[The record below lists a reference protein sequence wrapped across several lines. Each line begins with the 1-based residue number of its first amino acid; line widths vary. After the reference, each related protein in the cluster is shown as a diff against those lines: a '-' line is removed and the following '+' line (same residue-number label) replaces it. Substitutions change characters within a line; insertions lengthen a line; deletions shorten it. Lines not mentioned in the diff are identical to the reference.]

1 MSSVSDFFYQ
11 PEKTFGD
18 ILKEKKNFLF
28 IGEAGSGKTEIVLN
42 VAAWLAEHGD
52 GSKVDVFDMDQT
64 KPLFRSRDM
73 EDTFAKKGVEIHY
86 QTQYLDAP
94 TRVGGIEVSLMGD
107 NYTLMDIG
115 GGEQAARAAGGVAHI
130 LKNTNSVPV
139 YIVNP
144 YRPWT
149 KNTESLD
156 LTMGTIL
163 RAVRLDQIYILGNP
177 NVGYTTEASEFM
189 EGLDK
194 IDELLKN
201 FTTVSSACVRRE
213 LYDQVKDQ
221 REKYIFP
228 LDLYMTYSWVD
239 R

>member
-1 MSSVSDFFYQ
+1 MSDIFYE
-11 PEKTFGD
+11 PDKKFSD
-18 ILKEKKNFLF
+18 ILNEKKNFLF

-73 EDTFAKKGVEIHY
+73 EEQFAEKGVEIHY
-86 QTQYLDAP
+86 QVQYLDAP
-94 TRVGGIEVSLMGD
+94 TRVGGIEVSLMSD
-107 NYTLMDIG
+107 NYTIMDIG
-115 GGEQAARAAGGVAHI
+115 GGEQAARAAGTVAHI
-130 LKNTNSVPV
+130 LKRTNSVPV
-139 YIVNP
+139 YIINP

-149 KNTESLD
+149 KNIESLD

-163 RAVRLDQIYILGNP
+163 RAVRLDRIYLLGNP

-189 EGLDK
+189 EGLDR
-194 IDELLKN
+194 IDDLLKD
-201 FTTVSSACVRRE
+201 FTKVSSACVRRE
-213 LYDQVKDQ
+213 LYDQVKD
-221 REKYIFP
+221 ETDKDVFP